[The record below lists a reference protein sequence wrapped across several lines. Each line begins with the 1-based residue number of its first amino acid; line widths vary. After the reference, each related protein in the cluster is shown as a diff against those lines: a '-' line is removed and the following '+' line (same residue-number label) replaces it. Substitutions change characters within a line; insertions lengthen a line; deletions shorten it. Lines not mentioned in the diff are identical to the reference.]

1 MKKYYL
7 LLWPESQEWIGHP
20 EAICAGYD
28 YSEDDNLS
36 LDQALFIPCE
46 LYDEI
51 YGRKII
57 EKIKNRQIANSEL
70 VKKLGCIK
78 SFSCNS
84 LIISIHSLLLFG
96 FSHAFIH
103 FEIKRFHA

>member
-28 YSEDDNLS
+28 YSEDDDFS

-46 LYDEI
+46 IYDDVN
-51 YGRKII
+51 KIHI
-57 EKIKNRQIANSEL
+57 
-70 VKKLGCIK
+70 
-78 SFSCNS
+78 
-84 LIISIHSLLLFG
+84 
-96 FSHAFIH
+96 
-103 FEIKRFHA
+103 

>member
-36 LDQALFIPCE
+36 LDQALFIPCKV
-46 LYDEI
+46 YDET
-51 YGRKII
+51 YGR
-57 EKIKNRQIANSEL
+57 
-70 VKKLGCIK
+70 
-78 SFSCNS
+78 
-84 LIISIHSLLLFG
+84 HSQG
-96 FSHAFIH
+96 TN
-103 FEIKRFHA
+103 ER

>member
-1 MKKYYL
+1 MHDPFKIGKKGRYLPGTLIINNLKIMKKYYL

-28 YSEDDNLS
+28 YSEDDDLS

-51 YGRKII
+51 YG
-57 EKIKNRQIANSEL
+57 
-70 VKKLGCIK
+70 
-78 SFSCNS
+78 
-84 LIISIHSLLLFG
+84 
-96 FSHAFIH
+96 
-103 FEIKRFHA
+103 KRN

>member
-7 LLWPESQEWIGHP
+7 LLWPESQQFIGHP

-28 YSEDDNLS
+28 YSEEDNLS

-51 YGRKII
+51 YG
-57 EKIKNRQIANSEL
+57 
-70 VKKLGCIK
+70 
-78 SFSCNS
+78 
-84 LIISIHSLLLFG
+84 
-96 FSHAFIH
+96 
-103 FEIKRFHA
+103 KRN